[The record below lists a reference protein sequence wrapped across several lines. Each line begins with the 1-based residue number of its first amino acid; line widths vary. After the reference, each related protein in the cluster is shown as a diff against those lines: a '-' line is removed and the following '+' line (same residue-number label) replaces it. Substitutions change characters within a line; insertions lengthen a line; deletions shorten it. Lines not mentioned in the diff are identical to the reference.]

1 MKKCN
6 IATLQAFAIAKGG
19 LLLSTKYV
27 NNKQDYLWKCK
38 EDHEWLARWAE
49 FQPDFLLAI
58 KDGKTKLAC
67 LSESVNLSQLIYEVD
82 CYLDI
87 LKDLRWAE
95 IQRQSKKK

>member
-1 MKKCN
+1 MAKLKKHYYTSR
-6 IATLQAFAIAKGG
+6 IPVLTHKG
-19 LLLSTKYV
+19 T
-27 NNKQDYLWKCK
+27 
-38 EDHEWLARWAE
+38 E

-95 IQRQSKKK
+95 NKKKETKK

>member
-1 MKKCN
+1 MAKLKKYYYTSK
-6 IATLQAFAIAKGG
+6 IPVLTHKG
-19 LLLSTKYV
+19 S
-27 NNKQDYLWKCK
+27 
-38 EDHEWLARWAE
+38 E

-67 LSESVNLSQLIYEVD
+67 LSETVNLSQLIYEVD

-87 LKDLRWAE
+87 LKDMRWAE